1 MVKFSNS
8 VLLPVAKTLYF
19 KKSKEIDLVF
29 NKKKV
34 GSLVIES
41 IFKVNLKRYIKNL
54 WDKTIIIQGIDAI
67 NFGNTFVGGKV
78 NSFCQIN
85 HKYSSFSLDPKRI
98 KNLKNKFNLK
108 TLAGFQTRNVPHR
121 AHEYII
127 LDALKEVDGVY

>member
-1 MVKFSNS
+1 MVKFFQFQF
-8 VLLPVAKTLYF
+8 LLPVAENLIKNF

-54 WDKTIIIQGIDAI
+54 YGTTDYNHPGYKILL

-85 HKYSSFSLDPKRI
+85 HKYSSFSLDPK
-98 KNLKNKFNLK
+98 K
-108 TLAGFQTRNVPHR
+108 
-121 AHEYII
+121 
-127 LDALKEVDGVY
+127 